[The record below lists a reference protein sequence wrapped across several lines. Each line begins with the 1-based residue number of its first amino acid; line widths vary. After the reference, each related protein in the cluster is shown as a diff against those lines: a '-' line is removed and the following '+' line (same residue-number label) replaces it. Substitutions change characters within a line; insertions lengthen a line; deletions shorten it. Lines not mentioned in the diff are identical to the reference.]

1 MHDLPGFG
9 GLTELA
15 SPGDNLTEKL
25 QQPFCPVPERIEQT
39 PLFGYRWRAHLTA
52 GQGVVNNPPEVFVLW
67 KTIEYRIPGAGS
79 YEVTLREDVAWLAAS
94 DDIPVGTP
102 LPLVEANSGLLRFR
116 VTSGGH
122 NAGRLHSGHSTL
134 VVNGEYCNV
143 DILVP
148 ARAVNFELVPVPPV
162 TGVNIFSTSVTFA
175 RGSVRILALPARSRK
190 PSQWRTADFVTVVD
204 SLTFPQIILNRG
216 VSDIKAIGTRQQ
228 SISLDLF
235 ATATGGGPAVQI
247 IAAGGST
254 LAEDTWVP
262 VDGTPV
268 LAPAFQETGTF
279 VLYQRGFV

>member
-1 MHDLPGFG
+1 MGYGDLLG

-15 SPGDNLTEKL
+15 PDPDNLTETL
-25 QQPFCPVPERIEQT
+25 QQPYCPVPERVEQV
-39 PLFGYRWRAHLTA
+39 PVFGYRWLAHLTA
-52 GQGVVNNPPEVFVLW
+52 GIGVVNNPPEPYRVI

-79 YEVTLREDVAWLAAS
+79 YEVTLREDVAWLNVTEAVR
-94 DDIPVGTP
+94 ITTP
-102 LPLVEANSGLLRFR
+102 LPFVEANSGLLRFR

-143 DILVP
+143 EILVP
-148 ARAVNFELVPVPPV
+148 VRAVDFALNPVPAQQ
-162 TGVNIFSTSVTFA
+162 GVNLESTAVTIA
-175 RGSVRILALPARSRK
+175 KGSVRILALPARSRR
-190 PSQWRTADFVTVVD
+190 PSEWRTADFVTVVN
-204 SLTFPQIILNRG
+204 SVTFPQIVLNPG
-216 VSDIKAIGTRQQ
+216 VSDIKAIGSRQ
-228 SISLDLF
+228 SSVSLDLF
-235 ATATGGGPAVQI
+235 ATATGAGPAVGI

-268 LAPAFQETGTF
+268 LAPQFNEVGTF